1 MISRKP
7 LYVQQPLSY
16 VFLGVA
22 MQIHL
27 SGVQTG
33 GEFSLIEATMPP
45 GGDGGLHL
53 HTREDESVHLLE
65 GRLEV
70 TIGEET
76 FTMQAGQTYFAP
88 RNIPH
93 RLRNTGN
100 VPARALLI
108 NTPGTFDKFVQMA
121 GTPAGQDESTPGFPD
136 PEGMQ
141 RLLAL
146 AEEFGVK
153 VLASPELPTRN

>member
-1 MISRKP
+1 MISKKP

-16 VFLGVA
+16 VFLGVT

-27 SGVQTG
+27 SGEQTG
-33 GEFSLIEATMPP
+33 GEFSLIGATMPP
-45 GGDGGLHL
+45 GGDGGLHM

-65 GRLEV
+65 GCLEA

-76 FTMQAGQTYFAP
+76 FTMRPGQTYFAS

-93 RLRNTGN
+93 RLKNTGD

-108 NTPGTFDKFVQMA
+108 NTPGTFDRFVQMA
-121 GTPAGQDESTPGFPD
+121 GTPVSQDASTPRFPD
-136 PEGMQ
+136 PEQIQ
-141 RLLAL
+141 RLLTL
-146 AEEFGVK
+146 AEEFGIRI
-153 VLASPELPTRN
+153 LAAPELSTRN

>member
-1 MISRKP
+1 MISKKP
-7 LYVQQPLSY
+7 LYVERPLSY
-16 VFLGVA
+16 VFLGVT

-33 GEFSLIEATMPP
+33 GEFSLIGATMPP

-65 GRLEV
+65 GCLEV

-76 FTMQAGQTYFAP
+76 FIMKAGQTYFAP
-88 RNIPH
+88 RDIPH
-93 RLRNTGN
+93 RLRNTSN
-100 VPARALLI
+100 SPVRALLI

-121 GTPAGQDESTPGFPD
+121 GTPVSQDASTPGFPD
-136 PEGMQ
+136 PDQMQ

-153 VLASPELPTRN
+153 ILAPPELPTRK

>member
-1 MISRKP
+1 MTSKKP

-16 VFLGVA
+16 VFLGVT

-27 SGVQTG
+27 SGEQTG
-33 GEFSLIEATMPP
+33 GEFSLIGATMPP
-45 GGDGGLHL
+45 GGDGGLHM

-65 GRLEV
+65 GCLEA

-76 FTMQAGQTYFAP
+76 FTMRPGQTYFAP

-93 RLRNTGN
+93 RLKNTGD

-121 GTPAGQDESTPGFPD
+121 GTPVSQDASTPLFPD
-136 PEGMQ
+136 PEQIQ
-141 RLLAL
+141 RLLTL
-146 AEEFGVK
+146 AEEFGIRI
-153 VLASPELPTRN
+153 LAAPELSTRN

>member
-1 MISRKP
+1 MISKKP

-16 VFLGVA
+16 VFLGVT

-33 GEFSLIEATMPP
+33 DEFSLIGATMPP

-65 GRLEV
+65 GFLDV

-76 FTMQAGQTYFAP
+76 FAMKAGQTYFAP
-88 RNIPH
+88 GNTPH
-93 RLRNTGN
+93 RLRNTAS

-121 GTPAGQDESTPGFPD
+121 STPVGPDASTPGFPD
-136 PEGMQ
+136 PEQMQ

-146 AEEFGVK
+146 AKEFGIRI
-153 VLASPELPTRN
+153 LAPPELPTRN

>member
-1 MISRKP
+1 MISKKP

-16 VFLGVA
+16 VFLGVT

-33 GEFSLIEATMPP
+33 DEFSLIGATMPS

-65 GRLEV
+65 GCLNV

-88 RNIPH
+88 RNVPH
-93 RLRNTGN
+93 RLRNTSN

-108 NTPGTFDKFVQMA
+108 NTPGSFDRFVQMA
-121 GTPAGQDESTPGFPD
+121 GTPVSQDASTPGFPD
-136 PEGMQ
+136 PEQMQ

-146 AEEFGVK
+146 AGEFGVRI
-153 VLASPELPTRN
+153 LAPPELPTRN

>member
-1 MISRKP
+1 MISKKA
-7 LYVQQPLSY
+7 LYFQQPPSY
-16 VFLGVA
+16 VFLGVT

-33 GEFSLIEATMPP
+33 GEFSLIGATMPP
-45 GGDGGLHL
+45 GGDDGLHM

-65 GRLEV
+65 GFLDV

-76 FTMQAGQTYFAP
+76 FTLQAGQTYFAP
-88 RNIPH
+88 RNVPH
-93 RLRNTGN
+93 RLKNTGD

-108 NTPGTFDKFVQMA
+108 NTPGTFDKFVQMS
-121 GTPAGQDESTPGFPD
+121 GWFGRIWSWIPGPRAD
-136 PEGMQ
+136 Q

-146 AEEFGVK
+146 AEEFGVTI
-153 VLASPELPTRN
+153 LAAPELPTRN

>member
-1 MISRKP
+1 MISKKP
-7 LYVQQPLSY
+7 QYVQQPLSY
-16 VFLGVA
+16 VFLGVT

-33 GEFSLIEATMPP
+33 DEFSLIGATMPP

-65 GRLEV
+65 GCLDV

-93 RLRNTGN
+93 RLRNSGN

-121 GTPAGQDESTPGFPD
+121 GTPVGQDASASVFPD
-136 PEGMQ
+136 AEQVQ

-153 VLASPELPTRN
+153 ILAPPEPSTRY

>member
-1 MISRKP
+1 MISKKP
-7 LYVQQPLSY
+7 LYVQQPSSY
-16 VFLGVA
+16 VFLGFT

-33 GEFSLIEATMPP
+33 DEFSLIGATMPP
-45 GGDGGLHL
+45 GGDGGLHM

-65 GRLEV
+65 GCLDV

-93 RLRNTGN
+93 RLRNIGN
-100 VPARALLI
+100 VPARAAHQYPRNFRQVRADRGHAGESGRI
-108 NTPGTFDKFVQMA
+108 DSRIPG
-121 GTPAGQDESTPGFPD
+121 P
-136 PEGMQ
+136 
-141 RLLAL
+141 
-146 AEEFGVK
+146 
-153 VLASPELPTRN
+153 

>member
-1 MISRKP
+1 MISKNL
-7 LYVQQPLSY
+7 LYVQQPVSY
-16 VFLGVA
+16 VFLGVT

-33 GEFSLIEATMPP
+33 GEFSLIGATMPP

-53 HTREDESVHLLE
+53 HTHEDESVHLLE
-65 GRLEV
+65 GCLEV

-88 RNIPH
+88 RDIPH

-121 GTPAGQDESTPGFPD
+121 GTPVGQDSYTPGFPD
-136 PEGMQ
+136 PQQMQ

-153 VLASPELPTRN
+153 ILVSPELPTRK

>member
-1 MISRKP
+1 MISKKP

-16 VFLGVA
+16 VFLGVT

-33 GEFSLIEATMPP
+33 DEFSLIGATMPP

-65 GRLEV
+65 GCLDV

-76 FTMQAGQTYFAP
+76 FTLQAGQTYFAP

-100 VPARALLI
+100 VPARSLLI
-108 NTPGTFDKFVQMA
+108 NTPGTFDRFVQMA
-121 GTPAGQDESTPGFPD
+121 GTPVGQDGSAPVFPD
-136 PEGMQ
+136 AEQVQ

-153 VLASPELPTRN
+153 ILAPPELPTRY

>member
-7 LYVQQPLSY
+7 LYVQQPPSF
-16 VFLGVA
+16 VFLGVT

-33 GEFSLIEATMPP
+33 GEFSLIGATMPP

-53 HTREDESVHLLE
+53 HTREDESVHLWMAVGLAKRRSPCKP
-65 GRLEV
+65 GRPILLHEHSPPA
-70 TIGEET
+70 EE
-76 FTMQAGQTYFAP
+76 
-88 RNIPH
+88 H
-93 RLRNTGN
+93 RSCSA
-100 VPARALLI
+100 ARCSSIL
-108 NTPGTFDKFVQMA
+108 GTFDKFVQMA
-121 GTPAGQDESTPGFPD
+121 GTRRSGRSWFPD
-136 PEGMQ
+136 PEQMQ

-153 VLASPELPTRN
+153 ILVSPDLRTRN

>member
-1 MISRKP
+1 MISKKP

-16 VFLGVA
+16 VFLGVT

-33 GEFSLIEATMPP
+33 DEFSLIGATMPP

-65 GRLEV
+65 GCLDV

-93 RLRNTGN
+93 RLRNIGN

-121 GTPAGQDESTPGFPD
+121 GTPVGQDQSTPGFPD
-136 PEGMQ
+136 PEQMQ

-153 VLASPELPTRN
+153 MLVSPELPTRN

>member
-1 MISRKP
+1 
-7 LYVQQPLSY
+7 
-16 VFLGVA
+16 

-33 GEFSLIEATMPP
+33 DEFSLIGATMPP

-65 GRLEV
+65 GCLDV

-76 FTMQAGQTYFAP
+76 FTLQAGQTYFAP

-108 NTPGTFDKFVQMA
+108 NTPGTFDKFVLVA
-121 GTPAGQDESTPGFPD
+121 GTPVGQDAPASVFPD
-136 PEGMQ
+136 AEQVQ
-141 RLLAL
+141 RPLAL

-153 VLASPELPTRN
+153 IFAPPEPSTRY

>member
-1 MISRKP
+1 MISKKP

-16 VFLGVA
+16 VFLGVT

-27 SGVQTG
+27 SGEQTG
-33 GEFSLIEATMPP
+33 GEFSLIGATMPP
-45 GGDGGLHL
+45 GGDGGLHV

-65 GRLEV
+65 GCLEA

-76 FTMQAGQTYFAP
+76 FTMRAGQTYFAP

-93 RLRNTGN
+93 RLKNTGV

-108 NTPGTFDKFVQMA
+108 NTPGTFDRFVRMA
-121 GTPAGQDESTPGFPD
+121 GTPVSQDASTPRFPD
-136 PEGMQ
+136 PEQIQ
-141 RLLAL
+141 RLLRL
-146 AEEFGVK
+146 AEEFGIRI
-153 VLASPELPTRN
+153 LAAPELPTRN

>member
-1 MISRKP
+1 MISKKP
-7 LYVQQPLSY
+7 MYVKQPLSY
-16 VFLGVA
+16 VFLGVT

-33 GEFSLIEATMPP
+33 GEFSLTGATMPP

-65 GRLEV
+65 GSLDV

-76 FTMQAGQTYFAP
+76 FTLQAGQTYFAP
-88 RNIPH
+88 RNIPR

-108 NTPGTFDKFVQMA
+108 NIPGTFDRFVQMA
-121 GTPAGQDESTPGFPD
+121 GTPVSQDASTPGFPD
-136 PEGMQ
+136 PEQIQ

-146 AEEFGVK
+146 ADEFGVRI
-153 VLASPELPTRN
+153 LAAPELPTRN

>member
-1 MISRKP
+1 MISKKP
-7 LYVQQPLSY
+7 LYVQQALSY
-16 VFLGVA
+16 VFLGVT

-33 GEFSLIEATMPP
+33 DEFSLIGATMPP

-65 GRLEV
+65 GCLDV
-70 TIGEET
+70 TSGEEA
-76 FTMQAGQTYFAP
+76 FTLQARQTYFAP
-88 RNIPH
+88 RNIPL

-100 VPARALLI
+100 VSARALLI

-121 GTPAGQDESTPGFPD
+121 GTPVGQDASASVFPD
-136 PEGMQ
+136 EQVQ
-141 RLLAL
+141 RLLAP
-146 AEEFGVK
+146 ADEFGVK
-153 VLASPELPTRN
+153 ILPPPEPSTRY